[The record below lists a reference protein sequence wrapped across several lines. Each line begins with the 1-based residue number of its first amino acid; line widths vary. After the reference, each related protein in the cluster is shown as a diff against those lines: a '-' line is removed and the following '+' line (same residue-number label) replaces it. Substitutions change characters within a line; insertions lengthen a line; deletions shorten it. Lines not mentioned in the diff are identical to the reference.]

1 MTNYRENNISS
12 DDSVLHYYQTGCGRE
27 ALLVFHGFGQDHRA
41 FEKLAEK
48 LNDRY
53 TLYVFDLFFHG
64 KSTWSK
70 NESPLQ
76 KDDWNNAIK
85 LFTEYER
92 IDRFSLLGFSMGA
105 KFALAIAE
113 SLPDK
118 INQIVLIAPEGIK
131 INFWYALATNFSV
144 SRKLF
149 KSMILHP
156 KRFTFLA
163 RALRSLRLMDK
174 GLIRFAERQ
183 MNTLEKRN
191 KVYYSWVV
199 FRDLKFEPQDLVR
212 ILNQYNIRVTF
223 IVGSRDKVITT
234 KSIKRFLQRLKNY
247 SIKVLDTD
255 HNGLIRQSADVIG
268 NADLMEKNA

>member
-12 DDSVLHYYQTGCGRE
+12 DGSVLYYYQAGCGRE
-27 ALLVFHGFGQDHRA
+27 ALLAFHGFGQDHRA

-48 LNDRY
+48 LNERY

-70 NESPLQ
+70 NESSLQ
-76 KDDWNNAIK
+76 KNEWNNAIK
-85 LFTEYER
+85 LFTEYEN

-113 SLPDK
+113 YLPDK
-118 INQIVLIAPEGIK
+118 INQVILLAPEGIK
-131 INFWYALATNFSV
+131 INFWYALATNSSPF
-144 SRKLF
+144 RLLF

-163 RALRSLRLMDK
+163 RMLRRLRLMDE

-183 MNTLEKRN
+183 MNTPEKRS

-199 FRDLKFEPQDLVR
+199 FRDLNFELQDLVR

-223 IVGSRDKVITT
+223 IFGSQDKVITT

-255 HNGLIRQSADVIG
+255 HNRLIRQSVDVIT
-268 NADLMEKNA
+268 NADLMEKNE